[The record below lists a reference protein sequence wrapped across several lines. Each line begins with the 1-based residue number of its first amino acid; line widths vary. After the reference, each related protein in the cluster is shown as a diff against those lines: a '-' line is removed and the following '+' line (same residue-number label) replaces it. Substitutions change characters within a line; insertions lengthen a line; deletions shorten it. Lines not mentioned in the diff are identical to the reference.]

1 MSTAAKDLMLAILR
15 DQPDDSSY
23 DDLLRRLALHRI
35 VDRGI
40 ANVDQRQWITTRKLR
55 SRIREWSS

>member
-1 MSTAAKDLMLAILR
+1 MSAAAKDSMLAILR

-23 DDLLRRLALHRI
+23 DDLLRRLALHRLVNRGI
-35 VDRGI
+35 VD
-40 ANVDQRQWITTRKLR
+40 VDQHQWTTTRKLR

>member
-1 MSTAAKDLMLAILR
+1 MSAADKDMMLAIIR

-35 VDRGI
+35 VDRG
-40 ANVDQRQWITTRKLR
+40 NVDVDQHQSITTRELR
-55 SRIREWSS
+55 SRIKEWSS

>member
-1 MSTAAKDLMLAILR
+1 MSAADKDLMLAILR

-23 DDLLRRLALHRI
+23 DDLLRRLALHRV
-35 VDRGI
+35 VDRGLED
-40 ANVDQRQWITTRKLR
+40 VDQHQWTTTRELR